1 MKKLITLILCLL
13 CASMVLTSLAACAS
27 VPPAEESTDTTLGET
42 TQVPAETTDQE
53 AAMPVEPLDIQ
64 ERYFIFRVW
73 NFEIQTLSD
82 FKATVDSVAA
92 DGFNAIKV
100 HIPWHHVETVAGVYE
115 YTAFDRLIDYV
126 VKEKG
131 MKVAISLDMTRRKG
145 DKVLSEDDIM
155 QNAAGE
161 LCMGGSLTGD
171 RLQISFNS
179 ENAVEK
185 CVAFYRHAVQ
195 HYNELYGDAV
205 LFYLPAF
212 SQYAETEYW
221 CADEY
226 DYSDNAKIAFRGFL
240 REAYGTVAALN
251 AALGSDYTSFEQVEP
266 PAADSADNLG
276 LLWYSFR
283 HESLKNVIDRL
294 AAAQEEV
301 ADGTKFSIQLGCV
314 YDTASALRG
323 TYGLAELCEN
333 VDVLWVDD
341 GPLSDHHFSMD
352 YIRSCVPASVELAQE
367 IDGPHQNGATPELYL
382 EQGMT
387 CFARGCT
394 YVSAA
399 NWIMD
404 SHYTKYRG
412 VWQEIAAT
420 WLGETPPA
428 VVQPTE
434 NIPTMEV
441 RLSDLLRYRAPD
453 RYITEYH
460 RLSLNGEMVYIKVVD
475 DLTAARPTEPQA
487 YYDFPAGF
495 SSEQGKNNWYYR
507 YATRKSTVDMTYDA
521 ANSRW
526 NGGGTY
532 CLISAD
538 SMHPDATD
546 AALVF
551 KAPKEGRVTCSYR
564 FSVISEQSDGVI
576 LYVRLNGETVEM
588 GTQMNGGLLITHGT
602 PAEGEITLT
611 VSEGDEIA
619 FIINRNATTTYDATS
634 VSISV
639 VYP

>member
-1 MKKLITLILCLL
+1 MKKLILYLLCCCLL
-13 CASMVLTSLAACAS
+13 LTAATACTPVTPSEDPSHTAG
-27 VPPAEESTDTTLGET
+27 EET
-42 TQVPAETTDQE
+42 TQSPAETTDTE
-53 AAMPVEPLDIQ
+53 VAMPVDLLDIQ

-100 HIPWHHVETVAGVYE
+100 HIPWHHVETTAGVYE
-115 YTAFDRLIDYV
+115 YEAFDRLIDYV

-145 DKVLSEDDIM
+145 DRVLSEDDIM
-155 QNAAGE
+155 RNAAGE

-179 ENAVEK
+179 EEAVEK

-195 HYNELYGDAV
+195 HYDELYGDAV

-226 DYSDNAKIAFRGFL
+226 DYSDNAKIAFREFL
-240 REAYGTVAALN
+240 QDAYGTVAALN
-251 AALGSDYTSFEQVEP
+251 AALGSNYTSFDRVEP
-266 PAADSADNLG
+266 PAAHTADNLG
-276 LLWYSFR
+276 RLWYSFR

-294 AAAQEEV
+294 SAAQREV

-323 TYGLAELCEN
+323 TYGLTELCEN

-341 GPLSDHHFSMD
+341 GPLSDHLFSMD

-399 NWIMD
+399 NWSMD
-404 SHYTKYRG
+404 RYYTAYRG
-412 VWQEIAAT
+412 VWQEIAST
-420 WLGETPPA
+420 WLGENPPA
-428 VVQPTE
+428 VVQPAE
-434 NIPTMEV
+434 DMPTMEV
-441 RLSDLLRYRAPD
+441 RLSDLLRYGSPD
-453 RYITEYH
+453 RYIAEYH
-460 RLSLNGEMVYIKVVD
+460 RLSPDGELVYIQVVD

-487 YYDFPAGF
+487 YYDYPAGF
-495 SSEQGKNNWYYR
+495 SNEQGKNNWYYR
-507 YATRKSTVDMTYDA
+507 YATRKSMVDMTYDA
-521 ANSRW
+521 ANGRW

-532 CLISAD
+532 CLISSD

-551 KAPKEGRVTCSYR
+551 KAPKDGEVTCSYH
-564 FSVISEQSDGVI
+564 FSVVSEQSDGVI
-576 LYVRLNGETVEM
+576 LFIKVNGTSVEEESL
-588 GTQMNGGLLITHGT
+588 QKGGLLITYGN
-602 PAEGEITLT
+602 AAVGEVTLT

-619 FIINRNATTTYDATS
+619 FVINRNATTSFDATT
-634 VSISV
+634 VAISV
-639 VYP
+639 TYQ

>member
-1 MKKLITLILCLL
+1 MKKLILYLL
-13 CASMVLTSLAACAS
+13 CCCLFLTAATACTPVTPSEDPSHTAG
-27 VPPAEESTDTTLGET
+27 EET
-42 TQVPAETTDQE
+42 TQSPAETTDTE
-53 AAMPVEPLDIQ
+53 VAMPVDLLDIQ

-100 HIPWHHVETVAGVYE
+100 HIPWHHVETTAGVYE
-115 YTAFDRLIDYV
+115 YEAFDRLIDYV

-145 DKVLSEDDIM
+145 DRVLSEDDIM
-155 QNAAGE
+155 RNAAGE

-179 ENAVEK
+179 EEAVEK

-195 HYNELYGDAV
+195 HYDERYGDAV

-226 DYSDNAKIAFRGFL
+226 DYSDNAKIAFREFL
-240 REAYGTVAALN
+240 QDAYGTVAALN
-251 AALGSDYTSFEQVEP
+251 AALGSNYTSFDRVEP
-266 PAADSADNLG
+266 PAAHTADNLG
-276 LLWYSFR
+276 RLWYSFR

-294 AAAQEEV
+294 SAAQREV
-301 ADGTKFSIQLGCV
+301 ADGTKFSIQLGCI

-323 TYGLAELCEN
+323 TYGLTELCEN

-341 GPLSDHHFSMD
+341 GPLSDHLFSMD

-399 NWIMD
+399 NWSMD
-404 SHYTKYRG
+404 RYYTAYRE
-412 VWQEIAAT
+412 VWQEIAST
-420 WLGETPPA
+420 WLGENPPA
-428 VVQPTE
+428 VVQPAE
-434 NIPTMEV
+434 DMPTMEV
-441 RLSDLLRYRAPD
+441 RLSDLLRYGSPD
-453 RYITEYH
+453 RYIAEYH
-460 RLSLNGEMVYIKVVD
+460 RLSPDGEMVYIQVVD

-487 YYDFPAGF
+487 YYDYPAGF
-495 SSEQGKNNWYYR
+495 SNEQGKNNWYYR
-507 YATRKSTVDMTYDA
+507 YATRKSMVDMTYDA
-521 ANSRW
+521 ANGRW

-532 CLISAD
+532 CLISSD

-551 KAPKEGRVTCSYR
+551 KAPKDGEVTCSYH

-576 LYVRLNGETVEM
+576 LFIKVNGSSVEVESL
-588 GTQMNGGLLITHGT
+588 QNGGLLITYGS
-602 PAEGEITLT
+602 AAVGEFTLT

-619 FIINRNATTTYDATS
+619 FVINRNATTSFDATT
-634 VSISV
+634 VAISV
-639 VYP
+639 TYQ